1 VANNEGWPPYKDDG
15 GRRGD
20 PPATFVTRD
29 GYLKSGRSLAA
40 LRMGTSPGVGP
51 KGGGNGGSD
60 FGMDR
65 ISPRGFDPIGTD
77 LDRTGPQTPSERV
90 KR

>member
-1 VANNEGWPPYKDDG
+1 VANEGWPKYKPG
-15 GRRGD
+15 GGAKGD
-20 PPATFVTRD
+20 PPATFVTPD
-29 GYLKSGRSLAA
+29 GYLKSDRSLAA

-51 KGGGNGGSD
+51 RGGGGNGGAD
-60 FGMDR
+60 FGQDR

-77 LDRTGPQTPSERV
+77 LDRTGGQTPSERV